1 LGGVALRSEGMSVGG
16 WRELYK
22 EVVKAKGEKRERL
35 LEELKL
41 GLIREVAGVE
51 VPKLL
56 GWISQFNS
64 VVEQLSA
71 VLGVKGVVY
80 PKELKSFVEDPEAHL
95 RKKLFIYA
103 HDLARGRL
111 GPEEFYAKACAAVRT
126 SLMTNGRAL
135 YQSWVYAVLVLHM
148 AKRGFRLVYPDD
160 LHLHLERSGRQRTG
174 AIPPNAVLSDGH
186 RALSLFLEAPRPVGW
201 EDSGDLARVWKLYT
215 ALRPDIL
222 AYGGR
227 VLNIVV
233 RDGEPPVLRP
243 GVIVECKELDDWYR
257 RARELKG
264 PLASPLSAEEWRERW
279 ISGLYAGLA
288 DVLNVKL
295 SEVAAKL
302 GERKGLRLRDPQ
314 IAILYKR
321 FYEPRAMVLV
331 SRAPVPG
338 EVKSQLEREGIQVVD
353 CVGFNIEELTTVADI
368 LEEEAGLETGRAD
381 FVELTPRARELLRAA
396 VLAAKEKGLESAPP
410 QIVER
415 ALEALLAL
423 LSSRQQ
429 AV

>member
-1 LGGVALRSEGMSVGG
+1 MSDRS
-16 WRELYK
+16 WRELYE
-22 EVVKAKGEKRERL
+22 EVARARGGRREKL

-41 GLIREVAGVE
+41 RLIREVAGSE
-51 VPKLL
+51 IPKLK
-56 GWISQFNS
+56 GWISQLSS

-71 VLGVKGVVY
+71 ALGVKGAVY
-80 PKELKSFVEDPEAHL
+80 PKELRSFVEDPEAHL

-111 GPEEFYAKACAAVRT
+111 GPEEFYAKACAAVKT

-135 YQSWVYAVLVLHM
+135 YQSWVYAALVLHM
-148 AKRGFRLVYPDD
+148 ARRGFRLVYPDD

-174 AIPPNAVLSDGH
+174 AIPPNAVLSDGY

-215 ALRPDIL
+215 ALRPDML

-243 GVIVECKELDDWYR
+243 GVIVECKELEDWYK

-288 DVLNVKL
+288 DVLNIRV

-302 GERKGLRLRDPQ
+302 KERRGLRLRDPQ

-321 FYEPRAMVLV
+321 FYEPREMVLV

-338 EVKSQLEREGIQVVD
+338 EVKSQLEREGIRVID
-353 CVGFNIEELTTVADI
+353 GVGFNIEALAAVADI
-368 LEEEAGLETGRAD
+368 LEEEAGIESGRVD

-396 VLAAKEKGLESAPP
+396 ILAAKERGLGGAPP
-410 QIVER
+410 EIVER
-415 ALEALLAL
+415 ALEALLQL

-429 AV
+429 AEQRAHA

>member
-1 LGGVALRSEGMSVGG
+1 MSDRS
-16 WRELYK
+16 WRELYE
-22 EVVKAKGEKRERL
+22 EVARARGGRREKL

-41 GLIREVAGVE
+41 RLIREVAGSE
-51 VPKLL
+51 IPKLKE
-56 GWISQFNS
+56 WISQLSS

-71 VLGVKGVVY
+71 ALGVKGAVY
-80 PKELKSFVEDPEAHL
+80 PKELRSFVEDPEAHL

-111 GPEEFYAKACAAVRT
+111 GPDEFYAKACAAVKT

-135 YQSWVYAVLVLHM
+135 YQSWVYAALVLHM
-148 AKRGFRLVYPDD
+148 ARRGFRLVYPDD

-174 AIPPNAVLSDGH
+174 AIPPNAVLSDGY

-215 ALRPDIL
+215 ALRPDML

-243 GVIVECKELDDWYR
+243 GVIVECKELEDWYK

-288 DVLNVKL
+288 DVLNIKV

-302 GERKGLRLRDPQ
+302 KERRGLRLRDPQ

-321 FYEPRAMVLV
+321 FYEPREMVLV

-338 EVKSQLEREGIQVVD
+338 EVKSQLEREGIRVID
-353 CVGFNIEELTTVADI
+353 GVGFNIEALAAVADI
-368 LEEEAGLETGRAD
+368 LEEEAGIESGRVD

-396 VLAAKEKGLESAPP
+396 ILAAKERGLGGAPP
-410 QIVER
+410 EIVER
-415 ALEALLAL
+415 ALEALLQL

-429 AV
+429 AEQRAHA

>member
-1 LGGVALRSEGMSVGG
+1 MSDRS
-16 WRELYK
+16 WRELYE
-22 EVVKAKGEKRERL
+22 EVARARGGRREKL

-41 GLIREVAGVE
+41 RLIREVAGSE
-51 VPKLL
+51 IPKLKE
-56 GWISQFNS
+56 WISQLSS

-71 VLGVKGVVY
+71 ALGVKGAVY
-80 PKELKSFVEDPEAHL
+80 PKELRSFVEDPEAHL

-111 GPEEFYAKACAAVRT
+111 GPEEFYAKACAAVKT

-135 YQSWVYAVLVLHM
+135 YQSWVYAALVLHM
-148 AKRGFRLVYPDD
+148 ARRGFRLVYPDD

-174 AIPPNAVLSDGH
+174 AIPPNAVLSDGY

-215 ALRPDIL
+215 ALRPDML

-243 GVIVECKELDDWYR
+243 GVIVECKELEDWYR

-288 DVLNVKL
+288 DVLNIKV

-302 GERKGLRLRDPQ
+302 KERRGLRLRDPQ

-321 FYEPRAMVLV
+321 FYEPREMVLV

-338 EVKSQLEREGIQVVD
+338 EVKSQLEREGIRVID
-353 CVGFNIEELTTVADI
+353 GVGFNIEALAAVADI
-368 LEEEAGLETGRAD
+368 LEEEAGIESGRVD

-396 VLAAKEKGLESAPP
+396 ILAAKERGLGGAPP
-410 QIVER
+410 EIVER
-415 ALEALLAL
+415 ALEALLQL

-429 AV
+429 AEQRAHA

>member
-1 LGGVALRSEGMSVGG
+1 GGR
-16 WRELYK
+16 REK
-22 EVVKAKGEKRERL
+22 L

-41 GLIREVAGVE
+41 RLIREVAGSE
-51 VPKLL
+51 IPKLKE
-56 GWISQFNS
+56 WISQLSS

-71 VLGVKGVVY
+71 ALGVKGAVY
-80 PKELKSFVEDPEAHL
+80 PKELRSFVEDPEAHL

-111 GPEEFYAKACAAVRT
+111 GPEEFYAKACAAVKT

-135 YQSWVYAVLVLHM
+135 YQSWVYAALVLHM
-148 AKRGFRLVYPDD
+148 ARRGFRLVYPDD

-174 AIPPNAVLSDGH
+174 AIPPNAVLSDGY

-215 ALRPDIL
+215 ALRPDML

-243 GVIVECKELDDWYR
+243 GVIVECKELEDWYK

-288 DVLNVKL
+288 DVLNIKV

-302 GERKGLRLRDPQ
+302 KERRGLRLRDPQ

-321 FYEPRAMVLV
+321 FYEPREMVLV

-338 EVKSQLEREGIQVVD
+338 EVKSQLEREGIRVID
-353 CVGFNIEELTTVADI
+353 GVGFNIEALAAVADI
-368 LEEEAGLETGRAD
+368 LEEEAGIESGRVD

-396 VLAAKEKGLESAPP
+396 ILAAKERGLGGAPP
-410 QIVER
+410 EIVER
-415 ALEALLAL
+415 ALEALLQL

-429 AV
+429 AEQRAHA

>member
-1 LGGVALRSEGMSVGG
+1 MSDRS
-16 WRELYK
+16 WRELYE
-22 EVVKAKGEKRERL
+22 EVARARGGRREKL

-41 GLIREVAGVE
+41 RLIREVAGSE
-51 VPKLL
+51 IPKLKE
-56 GWISQFNS
+56 WISQLSS

-71 VLGVKGVVY
+71 ALGVKGAVY
-80 PKELKSFVEDPEAHL
+80 PKELRSFVEDPEAHL

-111 GPEEFYAKACAAVRT
+111 GPEEFYAKACAAVKT

-135 YQSWVYAVLVLHM
+135 YQSWAYAALVLHM
-148 AKRGFRLVYPDD
+148 ARRGFRLVYPDD

-174 AIPPNAVLSDGH
+174 AIPPNAVLSDGY

-215 ALRPDIL
+215 ALRPDML

-243 GVIVECKELDDWYR
+243 GVIVECKELEDWYK

-288 DVLNVKL
+288 DVLNIKV

-302 GERKGLRLRDPQ
+302 KERRGLRLRDPQ

-321 FYEPRAMVLV
+321 FYEPREMVLV

-338 EVKSQLEREGIQVVD
+338 EVKSQLEREGIWVID
-353 CVGFNIEELTTVADI
+353 GVGFNIEALAAVADI
-368 LEEEAGLETGRAD
+368 LEEEAGIESGRVD

-396 VLAAKEKGLESAPP
+396 ILAAKERGLGGAPP
-410 QIVER
+410 EIVER
-415 ALEALLAL
+415 ALEALLQL

-429 AV
+429 AEQRAHA

>member
-1 LGGVALRSEGMSVGG
+1 MSDRS
-16 WRELYK
+16 WRELYE
-22 EVVKAKGEKRERL
+22 EVARARGGRREKL

-41 GLIREVAGVE
+41 RLIREVAGSE
-51 VPKLL
+51 IPKLKE
-56 GWISQFNS
+56 WISQLSS

-71 VLGVKGVVY
+71 ALGVKGAVY
-80 PKELKSFVEDPEAHL
+80 PKELRSFVEDPEAHL

-111 GPEEFYAKACAAVRT
+111 GPEEFYAKACAAVKT

-135 YQSWVYAVLVLHM
+135 YQSWVYAALVLHM
-148 AKRGFRLVYPDD
+148 ARRGFRLVYPDD

-174 AIPPNAVLSDGH
+174 AIPPNAVLSDGY

-215 ALRPDIL
+215 ALRPDML

-243 GVIVECKELDDWYR
+243 GVIVECKELEDWYK

-288 DVLNVKL
+288 DVLNIKV

-302 GERKGLRLRDPQ
+302 KERRGLRLRDPQ

-321 FYEPRAMVLV
+321 FYEPREMVLV

-338 EVKSQLEREGIQVVD
+338 EVKSQLEREGIRIID
-353 CVGFNIEELTTVADI
+353 GVGFNIEALAAVADI
-368 LEEEAGLETGRAD
+368 LEEEAGIESGRVD

-396 VLAAKEKGLESAPP
+396 ILAAKERGLGGAPP
-410 QIVER
+410 EIVER
-415 ALEALLAL
+415 ALEALLQL

-429 AV
+429 AEQRAHA

>member
-1 LGGVALRSEGMSVGG
+1 MSDRS
-16 WRELYK
+16 WRELYE
-22 EVVKAKGEKRERL
+22 EVARARGGRREML

-41 GLIREVAGVE
+41 RLICEVAGSE
-51 VPKLL
+51 IPKLKE
-56 GWISQFNS
+56 WISQLSS

-71 VLGVKGVVY
+71 ALGVKGAVY
-80 PKELKSFVEDPEAHL
+80 PKELRSFVEDPEAHL

-111 GPEEFYAKACAAVRT
+111 GPEEFYAKACAAVKT

-135 YQSWVYAVLVLHM
+135 YQSWVYAALVLHM
-148 AKRGFRLVYPDD
+148 ARRGFRLVYPDD

-174 AIPPNAVLSDGH
+174 AIPPNAVLSDGY

-215 ALRPDIL
+215 ALRPDML

-243 GVIVECKELDDWYR
+243 GVIVECKELEDWYK

-288 DVLNVKL
+288 DVLNIKV

-302 GERKGLRLRDPQ
+302 KERRGLRLRDPQ

-321 FYEPRAMVLV
+321 FYEPREMVLV

-338 EVKSQLEREGIQVVD
+338 EVKSQLEREGIRVID
-353 CVGFNIEELTTVADI
+353 GVGFNIEALAAVADI
-368 LEEEAGLETGRAD
+368 LEEEAGIESGRVD

-396 VLAAKEKGLESAPP
+396 ILAAKERGLGGAPP
-410 QIVER
+410 EIVER
-415 ALEALLAL
+415 ALEALLQL

-429 AV
+429 AEQRAHA

>member
-1 LGGVALRSEGMSVGG
+1 MSDRG
-16 WRELYK
+16 WRELYE
-22 EVVKAKGEKRERL
+22 EVARARGGRREKL

-41 GLIREVAGVE
+41 RLIREVAGSE
-51 VPKLL
+51 IPKLKE
-56 GWISQFNS
+56 WISQLSS

-71 VLGVKGVVY
+71 ALGVKGAVY
-80 PKELKSFVEDPEAHL
+80 PKELRSFVEDPEAHL

-111 GPEEFYAKACAAVRT
+111 GPEEFYAKACAAVKT

-135 YQSWVYAVLVLHM
+135 YQSWVYAALVLHM
-148 AKRGFRLVYPDD
+148 ARRGFRLVYPDD

-174 AIPPNAVLSDGH
+174 AIPPNAVLSDGY

-215 ALRPDIL
+215 ALRPDML

-243 GVIVECKELDDWYR
+243 GVIVECKELEDWYK

-288 DVLNVKL
+288 DVLNIKV

-302 GERKGLRLRDPQ
+302 KERRGLRLRDPQ

-321 FYEPRAMVLV
+321 FYEPREMVLV

-338 EVKSQLEREGIQVVD
+338 EVKSQLEREGIRVID
-353 CVGFNIEELTTVADI
+353 GVGFNIEALAAVADI
-368 LEEEAGLETGRAD
+368 LEEEAGIESGRVD

-396 VLAAKEKGLESAPP
+396 ILAAKERGLGGAPP
-410 QIVER
+410 EIVER
-415 ALEALLAL
+415 ALEALLQL

-429 AV
+429 AEQRAHA

>member
-1 LGGVALRSEGMSVGG
+1 MSDRS
-16 WRELYK
+16 WRELYE
-22 EVVKAKGEKRERL
+22 EVARARGGRREKL

-41 GLIREVAGVE
+41 RLIREVAGSE
-51 VPKLL
+51 IPKLKE
-56 GWISQFNS
+56 WISQLSS

-71 VLGVKGVVY
+71 ALGVKGAVY
-80 PKELKSFVEDPEAHL
+80 PKELRSFVEDPEAHL

-111 GPEEFYAKACAAVRT
+111 GPEEFYAKACAAVKT

-135 YQSWVYAVLVLHM
+135 YQSWVYAALVLHM
-148 AKRGFRLVYPDD
+148 ARRGFRLVYPDD

-174 AIPPNAVLSDGH
+174 AIPPNAVLSDGY

-215 ALRPDIL
+215 ALRPDML

-243 GVIVECKELDDWYR
+243 GVIVECKELEDWYK

-288 DVLNVKL
+288 DVLNIKV

-302 GERKGLRLRDPQ
+302 KERRGLRLRDPQ

-321 FYEPRAMVLV
+321 FYEPREMVLV

-338 EVKSQLEREGIQVVD
+338 EVKSQLEREGIRVID
-353 CVGFNIEELTTVADI
+353 GVGFNIEALAAVADI
-368 LEEEAGLETGRAD
+368 LEEEAGIESGRVD

-396 VLAAKEKGLESAPP
+396 ILAAKERGLGGAPP
-410 QIVER
+410 EIVER
-415 ALEALLAL
+415 ALEALLQL

-429 AV
+429 AEQRAHA

>member
-1 LGGVALRSEGMSVGG
+1 MSDRS
-16 WRELYK
+16 WRELYE
-22 EVVKAKGEKRERL
+22 EVARAKGGRREKL

-41 GLIREVAGVE
+41 RLIREVAGSE
-51 VPKLL
+51 IPKLKE
-56 GWISQFNS
+56 WISQLSS

-71 VLGVKGVVY
+71 ALGVKGAVY
-80 PKELKSFVEDPEAHL
+80 PKELRSFVEDPEAHL

-111 GPEEFYAKACAAVRT
+111 GPEEFYAKACAAVKT

-135 YQSWVYAVLVLHM
+135 YQSWVYAALVLHM
-148 AKRGFRLVYPDD
+148 ARRGFRLVYPDD

-174 AIPPNAVLSDGH
+174 AIPPNAVLSDGY

-215 ALRPDIL
+215 ALRPDML

-243 GVIVECKELDDWYR
+243 GVIVECKELEDWYK

-288 DVLNVKL
+288 DVLNIKV

-302 GERKGLRLRDPQ
+302 KERRGLRLRDPQ

-321 FYEPRAMVLV
+321 FYEPREMVLV

-338 EVKSQLEREGIQVVD
+338 EVKSQLEREGIRVID
-353 CVGFNIEELTTVADI
+353 GVGFNIEALAAVADI
-368 LEEEAGLETGRAD
+368 LEEEAGIESGRVD

-396 VLAAKEKGLESAPP
+396 ILAAKERGLGGAPP
-410 QIVER
+410 EIVER
-415 ALEALLAL
+415 ALEALLQL

-429 AV
+429 AEQRAHA

>member
-1 LGGVALRSEGMSVGG
+1 MSDRS
-16 WRELYK
+16 WRELYE
-22 EVVKAKGEKRERL
+22 EVARAKGGRREKL

-41 GLIREVAGVE
+41 RLIREVAGSE
-51 VPKLL
+51 IPRLKE
-56 GWISQFNS
+56 WISQLSS

-71 VLGVKGVVY
+71 ALGVKGAVY
-80 PKELKSFVEDPEAHL
+80 PKELRSFIEDPEAHL

-111 GPEEFYAKACAAVRT
+111 GPEEFYAKAYAAVKT

-135 YQSWVYAVLVLHM
+135 YQSWVYAALVLHM
-148 AKRGFRLVYPDD
+148 ARRGFRLVYPDD

-174 AIPPNAVLSDGH
+174 AIPPNAVLSDGY

-215 ALRPDIL
+215 ALRPDML

-243 GVIVECKELDDWYR
+243 GVIVECKELEDWYK

-288 DVLNVKL
+288 DVLNIKV

-302 GERKGLRLRDPQ
+302 KERRGLRLRDPQ

-321 FYEPRAMVLV
+321 FYEPREMVLV

-338 EVKSQLEREGIQVVD
+338 EVKSQLEREGIRVID
-353 CVGFNIEELTTVADI
+353 GVGFDIEALAAVADI
-368 LEEEAGLETGRAD
+368 LEEEAGIESGRVD

-396 VLAAKEKGLESAPP
+396 ILAAKERGLGGAPP
-410 QIVER
+410 EIVER
-415 ALEALLAL
+415 ALEALLQL

-429 AV
+429 AEQRAHA

>member
-1 LGGVALRSEGMSVGG
+1 MSDRS
-16 WRELYK
+16 WRELYE
-22 EVVKAKGEKRERL
+22 EVARAKGGRREKL

-41 GLIREVAGVE
+41 RLIREVAGSE
-51 VPKLL
+51 IPKLKE
-56 GWISQFNS
+56 WISQLSS

-71 VLGVKGVVY
+71 ALGVKGAVY
-80 PKELKSFVEDPEAHL
+80 PKELRSFVEDPEAHL

-111 GPEEFYAKACAAVRT
+111 GPEEFYAKACAAVKT

-135 YQSWVYAVLVLHM
+135 YQSWVYAALVLHM

-174 AIPPNAVLSDGH
+174 AIPPNAVLSDGY

-215 ALRPDIL
+215 ALRPDML

-243 GVIVECKELDDWYR
+243 GVIVECKELEDWYK

-288 DVLNVKL
+288 DVLNIKV

-302 GERKGLRLRDPQ
+302 KERRGLRLRDPQ

-321 FYEPRAMVLV
+321 FYEPREMVLV

-338 EVKSQLEREGIQVVD
+338 EVKSQLEREGIRVID
-353 CVGFNIEELTTVADI
+353 GVGFNIEALAAVADI
-368 LEEEAGLETGRAD
+368 LEEEASIESGRVD

-396 VLAAKEKGLESAPP
+396 ILAAKERGLGGAPP
-410 QIVER
+410 EIVER
-415 ALEALLAL
+415 ALEALLQL

-429 AV
+429 AEQRAHA

>member
-1 LGGVALRSEGMSVGG
+1 MGAGS
-16 WRELYK
+16 WRELCK
-22 EVVKAKGEKRERL
+22 EIAKARGGKREKL

-41 GLIREVAGVE
+41 RLVREVAEGE
-51 VPKLL
+51 IHKLSS
-56 GWISQFNS
+56 WISRFNS

-111 GPEEFYAKACAAVRT
+111 SPDEFYSKACAAIKT

-135 YQSWVYAVLVLHM
+135 YQSWVYAALVLHM
-148 AKRGFRLVYPDD
+148 ARRGFRLVYPDD

-174 AIPPNAVLSDGH
+174 AIPPNAVLSDGY

-233 RDGEPPVLRP
+233 RDAETPVLRP
-243 GVIVECKELDDWYR
+243 GVIVECKELEDWYR
-257 RARELKG
+257 RARELRG

-288 DVLNVKL
+288 DVLNIKVG
-295 SEVAAKL
+295 EVTAKL
-302 GERKGLRLRDPQ
+302 RERKGLRLRDPQ

-331 SRAPVPG
+331 SRTPVPS
-338 EVKSQLEREGIQVVD
+338 EVKSQLEREGIRVVD
-353 CVGFNIEELTTVADI
+353 GVGFDVEALAAVADT
-368 LEEEAGLETGRAD
+368 LEEEASLETGRVD
-381 FVELTPRARELLRAA
+381 FVELTPRARELLRTAL
-396 VLAAKEKGLESAPP
+396 LAAKEKGLDSAPP

-415 ALEALLAL
+415 ALEAFLAL
-423 LSSRQQ
+423 LASRMQTE
-429 AV
+429 

>member
-1 LGGVALRSEGMSVGG
+1 MSDRS
-16 WRELYK
+16 WRELYE
-22 EVVKAKGEKRERL
+22 EVARAKGGRREKL

-41 GLIREVAGVE
+41 RLIREVAGSE
-51 VPKLL
+51 IPKLKE
-56 GWISQFNS
+56 WISQLSS

-71 VLGVKGVVY
+71 ALGVKGAVY
-80 PKELKSFVEDPEAHL
+80 PKELRSFVEDPEAHL

-111 GPEEFYAKACAAVRT
+111 GPEEFYAKACAAVKT

-135 YQSWVYAVLVLHM
+135 YQSWVYAALVLHM
-148 AKRGFRLVYPDD
+148 ARRGFRLVYPDD

-174 AIPPNAVLSDGH
+174 AIPPNAVLSDGY

-215 ALRPDIL
+215 ALRPDML

-243 GVIVECKELDDWYR
+243 GVIVECKELEDWYK

-288 DVLNVKL
+288 DVLNIKV

-302 GERKGLRLRDPQ
+302 KERRGLRLRDPQ

-321 FYEPRAMVLV
+321 FYEPREMVLV

-338 EVKSQLEREGIQVVD
+338 EVKSQLEREGIRVID
-353 CVGFNIEELTTVADI
+353 GVGFNIEALAAVADI
-368 LEEEAGLETGRAD
+368 LEEEASIESGRVD

-396 VLAAKEKGLESAPP
+396 ILAAKERGLGGAPP
-410 QIVER
+410 EIVER
-415 ALEALLAL
+415 ALEALLQL

-429 AV
+429 AEQRAHA

>member
-1 LGGVALRSEGMSVGG
+1 MSDRS
-16 WRELYK
+16 WRELYE
-22 EVVKAKGEKRERL
+22 EVARARGGRREKL

-41 GLIREVAGVE
+41 RLIREVAGSE
-51 VPKLL
+51 IPKLK
-56 GWISQFNS
+56 GWISQLSS

-71 VLGVKGVVY
+71 ALGVKGAVY
-80 PKELKSFVEDPEAHL
+80 PKELRSFVEDPEAHL

-111 GPEEFYAKACAAVRT
+111 GPEEFYAKACAAVKT

-135 YQSWVYAVLVLHM
+135 YQSWVYAALVLHM
-148 AKRGFRLVYPDD
+148 ARRGFRLVYPDD

-174 AIPPNAVLSDGH
+174 AIPPNAVLSDGY

-215 ALRPDIL
+215 ALRPDML

-243 GVIVECKELDDWYR
+243 GVIVECKELEDWYK

-288 DVLNVKL
+288 DVLNIKV

-302 GERKGLRLRDPQ
+302 KERRGLRLRDPQ

-321 FYEPRAMVLV
+321 FYEPREMVLV

-338 EVKSQLEREGIQVVD
+338 EVKSQLEREGIRVID
-353 CVGFNIEELTTVADI
+353 GVGFNIEALAAVADI
-368 LEEEAGLETGRAD
+368 LEEEAGIESGRVD

-396 VLAAKEKGLESAPP
+396 ILAAKERGLGGAPP
-410 QIVER
+410 EIVER
-415 ALEALLAL
+415 ALEALLQL

-429 AV
+429 AEQRAHA